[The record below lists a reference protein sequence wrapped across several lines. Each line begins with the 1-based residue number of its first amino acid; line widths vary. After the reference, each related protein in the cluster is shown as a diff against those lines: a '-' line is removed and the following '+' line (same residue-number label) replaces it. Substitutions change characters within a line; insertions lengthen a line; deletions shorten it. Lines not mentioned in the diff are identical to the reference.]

1 MSSEL
6 AGSGQSGE
14 EGEGWGRTLDTQ
26 TLTGTCGSPQLRRV
40 QGPGSTP
47 QSMAC
52 ISIRMNWTEQL
63 WCDGCGAAV
72 NASSARAV
80 SPCALLSAQ
89 PSPAQPSPAQHMQG
103 IGRGPRI
110 PRAKQP
116 SPGSVRKWKYSSTVP
131 PLGPHQGG
139 HQTCERCLMM
149 ECTPLVPV
157 SKDLFR
163 GASH

>member
-14 EGEGWGRTLDTQ
+14 GRQGGVGEDTRHPD
-26 TLTGTCGSPQLRRV
+26 TDWNMWSAPVHC
-40 QGPGSTP
+40 PGSTP

-89 PSPAQPSPAQHMQG
+89 PCPAQPSPAHVRYRPWSEDTASQAAK
-103 IGRGPRI
+103 PRQRKKVKVFLHCAT
-110 PRAKQP
+110 PRPA
-116 SPGSVRKWKYSSTVP
+116 PGWTPDVRAMLDDGGYSSSA
-131 PLGPHQGG
+131 
-139 HQTCERCLMM
+139 C
-149 ECTPLVPV
+149 
-157 SKDLFR
+157 
-163 GASH
+163 

>member
-26 TLTGTCGSPQLRRV
+26 TLTGTCGAPQLRRV
-40 QGPGSTP
+40 HCPGSTP

-89 PSPAQPSPAQHMQG
+89 PSPAHRPWSEDTASRAAKPRQRKKVKVFLHCATPRPA
-103 IGRGPRI
+103 
-110 PRAKQP
+110 
-116 SPGSVRKWKYSSTVP
+116 PGW
-131 PLGPHQGG
+131 
-139 HQTCERCLMM
+139 
-149 ECTPLVPV
+149 TPVMLATLDDV
-157 SKDLFR
+157 
-163 GASH
+163 